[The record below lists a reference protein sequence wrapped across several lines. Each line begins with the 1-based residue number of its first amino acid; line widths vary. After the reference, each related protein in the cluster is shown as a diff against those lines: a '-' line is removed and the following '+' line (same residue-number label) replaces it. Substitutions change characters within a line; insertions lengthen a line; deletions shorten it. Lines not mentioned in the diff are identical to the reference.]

1 MRTTSMVMALLVLG
15 AAAAAATPTYEPR
28 QAFSESDTNGDG
40 RVDRDEFRVRTIDV
54 FYAADAN
61 KDTFLSVE
69 ECAVLPGGNDL
80 QRGDTNRDGKLDLDE
95 FLRIREIEYEDVDRD
110 DDGTLSV
117 TEVIEAWE
125 PRK

>member
-1 MRTTSMVMALLVLG
+1 MRTTSMVIALLLLG
-15 AAAAAATPTYEPR
+15 VAAAAATPTYEPR
-28 QAFSESDTNGDG
+28 QAFSESDTNSDG

-69 ECAVLPGGNDL
+69 ECAVLPGGDDL
-80 QRGDTNRDGKLDLDE
+80 RRADTDGDGRIDLDE
-95 FLRIREIEYEDVDRD
+95 FLRVREIDYEAVDRD